1 MLSLVYFSVLL
12 YFETWSYKFFSF
24 NDGLLLLFWVLLTHY
39 NLHFQ
44 IHYALRVFGGE
55 RICIFPIIGNFFQWW
70 KLNWVCMFAL
80 STKHE
85 ETSQDL
91 SSSAKLG
98 IKLALSAVWLCILIL
113 PGIGGQILIAIYC
126 GLIACLCIFIASY

>member
-1 MLSLVYFSVLL
+1 MFISRCLYTSKLDLINFSHLMMVYFYFFGFCWRIIIYIFRSIMLWGFLVVKEFASFQLL
-12 YFETWSYKFFSF
+12 EISF
-24 NDGLLLLFWVLLTHY
+24 NGVSW
-39 NLHFQ
+39 
-44 IHYALRVFGGE
+44 IE
-55 RICIFPIIGNFFQWW
+55 S
-70 KLNWVCMFAL
+70 MFAL